1 MSDRAGVRVVCHRG
15 FNRVAPENTL
25 AAANRAIAV
34 GAHFVE
40 LDLRQSRDGVLYV
53 MHDPTVDRSTNGSGV
68 VSELT
73 SLQIDRLDAG
83 SWFGPQFR
91 GEPVPRLGTFLRAV
105 AGRTGVYVE
114 IKDADPYAVAACVR
128 ASGMEHACFFFSSN
142 PRIRAGLHAAA
153 PEFRKMISIEHA
165 GSVEAARH
173 EHHAAIVE
181 VRLSAASSDLRAA
194 VRAAG
199 MELMIY
205 HDQPEAEAFARII
218 ALRADYVN
226 LDHPDLFMEVQRK
239 IVNCATE

>member
-114 IKDADPYAVAACVR
+114 IKDADPR
-128 ASGMEHACFFFSSN
+128 SRG
-142 PRIRAGLHAAA
+142 IRAHHCASRRLCESRPSRSFHGGAAKNCELRDRVA
-153 PEFRKMISIEHA
+153 TPRGGAEPLL
-165 GSVEAARH
+165 
-173 EHHAAIVE
+173 IVG
-181 VRLSAASSDLRAA
+181 ADIQ
-194 VRAAG
+194 
-199 MELMIY
+199 LMPSR
-205 HDQPEAEAFARII
+205 DQE
-218 ALRADYVN
+218 
-226 LDHPDLFMEVQRK
+226 
-239 IVNCATE
+239 